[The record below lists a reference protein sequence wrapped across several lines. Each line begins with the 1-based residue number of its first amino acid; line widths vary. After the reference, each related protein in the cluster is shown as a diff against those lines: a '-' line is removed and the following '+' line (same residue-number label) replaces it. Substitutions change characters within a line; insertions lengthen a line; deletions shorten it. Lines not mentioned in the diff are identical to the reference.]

1 MNRIV
6 SNNKSGFEFKPGYHE
21 WNLFKKNKL
30 LYTFSDFTELLFS
43 YEFHLKKAVELL
55 VDELIEEMMTS
66 AKDEYITF
74 NFKFTKYMRNKI
86 LNLTPLEI
94 KDLKEEMNNRIFG
107 RYRPLL

>member
-43 YEFHLKKAVELL
+43 YELRLKKAVELL
-55 VDELIEEMMTS
+55 VDELIEE
-66 AKDEYITF
+66 
-74 NFKFTKYMRNKI
+74 
-86 LNLTPLEI
+86 NLTPEDKKKRFLANQMELGLQKHNFHKQI
-94 KDLKEEMNNRIFG
+94 ESKK
-107 RYRPLL
+107 